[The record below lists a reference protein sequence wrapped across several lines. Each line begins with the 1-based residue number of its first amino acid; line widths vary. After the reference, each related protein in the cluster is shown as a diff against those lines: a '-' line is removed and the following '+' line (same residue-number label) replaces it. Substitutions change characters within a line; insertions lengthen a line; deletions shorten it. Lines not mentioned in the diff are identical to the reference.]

1 MLVEKSIQIIGSKK
15 LNGTI
20 EVSGAKNAVLKQM
33 ILPILSEGKYKIEN
47 VPDIADVYYMQ
58 EVLDVLGI
66 ASKLTDKSLVID
78 SPSNISVEA
87 PYEVVQKMRAS
98 IIVLGP
104 LLARKGEAKI
114 AFPGG
119 DQLGPRPVKMHI
131 EALEKMGANFD
142 LDHGVLIGKT
152 DGLKGVEINLPY
164 ASVGATEN
172 TLLAAVL
179 AEGTTTIENAARE
192 PEVVDLVK
200 MLKNMG
206 AQIEG
211 EGTSEIVIHGVDT
224 LKSTNHKVIG
234 DRVVAGTYL
243 AAFLAT
249 GGAGVIKG
257 VDHNCLPMEIKKF
270 QEMGAV
276 LNISDDSIEIES
288 PQEISSI
295 EISTLP
301 FPGIATDLQ
310 PIFGA
315 CLLKSNGTSI
325 ITENVYDQRFQWIPE
340 VQRMGAD
347 IQTGWQHAM
356 IKGVKE
362 LSGAPVHSTDI
373 RTGASLIIAALQAEG
388 ESLITGID
396 HIERGYENI
405 VDLLSSVGSEIQYN

>member
-1 MLVEKSIQIIGSKK
+1 MLVEKSIQIKGKNQ
-15 LNGTI
+15 LTGEI
-20 EVSGAKNAVLKQM
+20 EISGAKNAVLKQM
-33 ILPILSEGKYKIEN
+33 ILPILCEGQYKIEN
-47 VPDIADVYYMQ
+47 VPNIADVFYMQ
-58 EVLDVLGI
+58 DVLGVLGI
-66 ASKLTDKSLVID
+66 TSNLEGKTLEIV
-78 SPSNISVEA
+78 SPNDISVEA
-87 PYEVVQKMRAS
+87 PYEIVQKMRAS

-131 EALEKMGANFD
+131 EALEKMGASFE

-172 TLLAAVL
+172 SLLAAVL
-179 AEGTTTIENAARE
+179 AEGTTVIENAARE
-192 PEVVDLVK
+192 PEVVDLIK

-206 AQIEG
+206 ADITG
-211 EGTSEIVIHGVDT
+211 EGSSEIVINGVST

-234 DRVVAGTYL
+234 DRIVAGTYIG
-243 AAFLAT
+243 AFLST
-249 GGAGVIKG
+249 NGNGKIVGINP
-257 VDHNCLPMEIKKF
+257 DHLPMEIKKF
-270 QEMGAV
+270 TEMGAKFE
-276 LNISDDSIEIES
+276 ISSDSIEVES
-288 PQEISSI
+288 PKQLSPID
-295 EISTLP
+295 ISTLP

-315 CLLKSNGTSI
+315 SLLKANGTSI

-347 IQTGWQHAM
+347 IQIGWQHAM
-356 IKGVKE
+356 IKGVDK

-373 RTGASLIIAALQAEG
+373 RTGASLIIAALQADG
-388 ESLITGID
+388 ESTISGID

-405 VDLLSSVGSEIQYN
+405 VSLLSSIGSEIEYN

>member
-1 MLVEKSIQIIGSKK
+1 MLVEKSIQIKGKNQ
-15 LNGTI
+15 LTGEI
-20 EVSGAKNAVLKQM
+20 EIYGAKNAVLKQM
-33 ILPILSEGKYKIEN
+33 ILPILCEGQYKIEN
-47 VPDIADVYYMQ
+47 VPNIADVFYMQ
-58 EVLDVLGI
+58 DVLGVLGI
-66 ASKLTDKSLVID
+66 TSNLEGKTLEIV
-78 SPSNISVEA
+78 SPNDISVEA
-87 PYEVVQKMRAS
+87 PYEIVQKMRAS

-131 EALEKMGANFD
+131 EALEKMGASFE

-179 AEGTTTIENAARE
+179 AEGTTVIENAARE
-192 PEVVDLVK
+192 PEVVDLIK

-206 AQIEG
+206 ADITG
-211 EGTSEIVIHGVDT
+211 EGSSEIVINGVST

-234 DRVVAGTYL
+234 DRIVAGTYIG
-243 AAFLAT
+243 AFLST
-249 GGAGVIKG
+249 NGNGKIIGINP
-257 VDHNCLPMEIKKF
+257 DHLPMEIKKF
-270 QEMGAV
+270 TEMGAKFE
-276 LNISDDSIEIES
+276 ISSDSIEVES
-288 PQEISSI
+288 PKQLSPID
-295 EISTLP
+295 ISTLP

-315 CLLKSNGTSI
+315 SLLKANGTSI

-347 IQTGWQHAM
+347 IQIGWQHAM
-356 IKGVKE
+356 IKGVDK

-373 RTGASLIIAALQAEG
+373 RTGASLIIAALQADG
-388 ESLITGID
+388 ESTISGID

-405 VDLLSSVGSEIQYN
+405 VSLLSSIGSEIEYN

>member
-131 EALEKMGANFD
+131 EALEKMGAHFD

-179 AEGTTTIENAARE
+179 ADGTTTIENAARE

-249 GGAGVIKG
+249 GGAGVVKG

>member
-1 MLVEKSIQIIGSKK
+1 MLVEKSIQIKGKNQ
-15 LNGTI
+15 LTGEI
-20 EVSGAKNAVLKQM
+20 EISGAKNAVLKQM
-33 ILPILSEGKYKIEN
+33 ILPILCEGQYKIEN
-47 VPDIADVYYMQ
+47 VPNIADVFYMQ
-58 EVLDVLGI
+58 DVLGVLGI
-66 ASKLTDKSLVID
+66 TSNLEGKTLEIV
-78 SPSNISVEA
+78 SPNDISVEA
-87 PYEVVQKMRAS
+87 PYEIVQKMRAS

-131 EALEKMGANFD
+131 EALEKMGESFE

-179 AEGTTTIENAARE
+179 AEGTTVIENAARE
-192 PEVVDLVK
+192 PEVVDLIK

-206 AQIEG
+206 ADITG
-211 EGTSEIVIHGVDT
+211 EGSSEIVINGVST

-234 DRVVAGTYL
+234 DRIVAGTYIG
-243 AAFLAT
+243 AFLST
-249 GGAGVIKG
+249 NGNGKIVGINP
-257 VDHNCLPMEIKKF
+257 DHLPMEIKKF
-270 QEMGAV
+270 TEMGAKFE
-276 LNISDDSIEIES
+276 ISSDSIEVES
-288 PQEISSI
+288 PKQLSPID
-295 EISTLP
+295 ISTLP

-315 CLLKSNGTSI
+315 SLLKANGTSI

-347 IQTGWQHAM
+347 IQIGWQHAM
-356 IKGVKE
+356 IKGVDK

-373 RTGASLIIAALQAEG
+373 RTGASLIIAALQADG
-388 ESLITGID
+388 ESTISGID

-405 VDLLSSVGSEIQYN
+405 VSLLSSIGSEIEYN

>member
-47 VPDIADVYYMQ
+47 VPDIADVYYMK

-179 AEGTTTIENAARE
+179 ADGTTTIENAARE

-211 EGTSEIVIHGVDT
+211 EGTSEIIVHGVDK

-249 GGAGVIKG
+249 GGAGVVKG

>member
-1 MLVEKSIQIIGSKK
+1 
-15 LNGTI
+15 
-20 EVSGAKNAVLKQM
+20 
-33 ILPILSEGKYKIEN
+33 
-47 VPDIADVYYMQ
+47 
-58 EVLDVLGI
+58 
-66 ASKLTDKSLVID
+66 
-78 SPSNISVEA
+78 
-87 PYEVVQKMRAS
+87 
-98 IIVLGP
+98 
-104 LLARKGEAKI
+104 
-114 AFPGG
+114 
-119 DQLGPRPVKMHI
+119 
-131 EALEKMGANFD
+131 MGAHFD

-179 AEGTTTIENAARE
+179 ADGTTTIENAARE

-234 DRVVAGTYL
+234 DRVVGGTYL

-310 PIFGA
+310 PIFGS

>member
-1 MLVEKSIQIIGSKK
+1 MLVEKSIQIKGKNQ
-15 LNGTI
+15 LTGEI
-20 EVSGAKNAVLKQM
+20 EISGAKNAVLKQM
-33 ILPILSEGKYKIEN
+33 ILPILCEGQYKIEN
-47 VPDIADVYYMQ
+47 VPNITDVFYMQ
-58 EVLDVLGI
+58 DVLGVLGI
-66 ASKLTDKSLVID
+66 TSNLEGKTLEIV
-78 SPSNISVEA
+78 SPNDISVEA
-87 PYEVVQKMRAS
+87 PYEIVQKMRAS
-98 IIVLGP
+98 IVVLGP

-131 EALEKMGANFD
+131 EALEKMGASFE

-179 AEGTTTIENAARE
+179 AEGTTVIENAARE
-192 PEVVDLVK
+192 PEVVDLIK

-206 AQIEG
+206 ADITG
-211 EGTSEIVIHGVDT
+211 EGSSEIVINGVST

-234 DRVVAGTYL
+234 DRIVAGTYIG
-243 AAFLAT
+243 AFLST
-249 GGAGVIKG
+249 NGNGKIVGINP
-257 VDHNCLPMEIKKF
+257 DHLPMEIKKF
-270 QEMGAV
+270 TEMGAKFE
-276 LNISDDSIEIES
+276 ISSDSIEVES
-288 PQEISSI
+288 PKQLSPID
-295 EISTLP
+295 ISTLP

-315 CLLKSNGTSI
+315 SLLKANGTSI

-340 VQRMGAD
+340 VQRMGAN
-347 IQTGWQHAM
+347 IQIGWQHAM
-356 IKGVKE
+356 IKGVDK

-373 RTGASLIIAALQAEG
+373 RTGASLIIAALQADG
-388 ESLITGID
+388 ESTISGID

-405 VDLLSSVGSEIQYN
+405 VSLLSSIGSEIEYN

>member
-1 MLVEKSIQIIGSKK
+1 MLVEKSIQIKGKNQ
-15 LNGTI
+15 LTGEI
-20 EVSGAKNAVLKQM
+20 EISGAKNAVLKQM
-33 ILPILSEGKYKIEN
+33 ILPILCEGQYKIEN
-47 VPDIADVYYMQ
+47 VPNIADVFYMQ
-58 EVLDVLGI
+58 DVLGVLGI
-66 ASKLTDKSLVID
+66 TSNLEGKTLEIV
-78 SPSNISVEA
+78 SPNDISVEA
-87 PYEVVQKMRAS
+87 PYEIVQKMRAS

-131 EALEKMGANFD
+131 EALEKMGASFE

-179 AEGTTTIENAARE
+179 AEGTTVIENAARE
-192 PEVVDLVK
+192 PEVVDLIK

-206 AQIEG
+206 ADITG
-211 EGTSEIVIHGVDT
+211 EGSSEIVINGVST

-234 DRVVAGTYL
+234 DRIVAGTYIG
-243 AAFLAT
+243 AFLST
-249 GGAGVIKG
+249 NGNGKIVGINP
-257 VDHNCLPMEIKKF
+257 DHLPMEIKKF
-270 QEMGAV
+270 TEMGAKFE
-276 LNISDDSIEIES
+276 ISSDSIEVES
-288 PQEISSI
+288 PKQLSPID
-295 EISTLP
+295 ISTLP

-315 CLLKSNGTSI
+315 SLLKANGTSI

-340 VQRMGAD
+340 VQRMGAN
-347 IQTGWQHAM
+347 IQIGWQHAM
-356 IKGVKE
+356 IKGVDK

-373 RTGASLIIAALQAEG
+373 RTGASLIIAALQADG
-388 ESLITGID
+388 ESTISGID

-405 VDLLSSVGSEIQYN
+405 VSLLSSIGSEIEYN